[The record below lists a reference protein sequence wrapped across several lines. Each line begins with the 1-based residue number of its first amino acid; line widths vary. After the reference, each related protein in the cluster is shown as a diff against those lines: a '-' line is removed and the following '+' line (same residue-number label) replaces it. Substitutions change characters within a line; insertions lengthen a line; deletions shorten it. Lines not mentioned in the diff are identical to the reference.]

1 MKKIMSI
8 LMCLILMIST
18 VSCGKNAKED
28 ELSKIKKAGKIVLG
42 TSADYPPYEFHKV
55 INGKDEIVGFDIDI
69 AKKIAEDLG
78 VELEIKDM
86 KFEGLLAALQA
97 GKIDF
102 IVSGMTPTEERKKSV
117 DFSDVY
123 YYAVQTVVIRTEDKE
138 KYKTLEDLKGARVGV
153 QKGSIQEGLAQK
165 YMANSEIKALGKISD
180 IILSLKDKKIDA
192 AIIEQPVAQANVNKN
207 TDLAI
212 SEIKLPNE
220 DAGSAIAVRK
230 NSGALLDEINKTLKK
245 LMDEKKIDE
254 FVIKANELVD

>member
-1 MKKIMSI
+1 
-8 LMCLILMIST
+8 
-18 VSCGKNAKED
+18 
-28 ELSKIKKAGKIVLG
+28 
-42 TSADYPPYEFHKV
+42 
-55 INGKDEIVGFDIDI
+55 
-69 AKKIAEDLG
+69 
-78 VELEIKDM
+78 
-86 KFEGLLAALQA
+86 
-97 GKIDF
+97 
-102 IVSGMTPTEERKKSV
+102 
-117 DFSDVY
+117 
-123 YYAVQTVVIRTEDKE
+123 
-138 KYKTLEDLKGARVGV
+138 V